1 MYTIIVSDDN
11 TLDKTVI
18 ERIMCKSKLVN
29 NLHFLVPLMY
39 REIDMNGFTA
49 VLEYRLPASGDYHSE
64 ILSVQPNIYKEDYL
78 EYRLPFDTKLTAE
91 AGDIELTLTF
101 SKAVIND
108 DGTSTQYVRKTLP
121 TTITITPIASWS
133 DLIPDAALTALDQ
146 RIIALNLAQEQLA
159 QLAQLLN
166 TGKADNIVI
175 DGDQLQLTSN
185 GEKIG
190 DAVTVNQT
198 FNINTNGELKVV
210 EI

>member
-1 MYTIIVSDDN
+1 MYTIIVNQDN
-11 TLDKTVI
+11 TLDKTVV

-29 NLHFLVPLMY
+29 HLHFLVPLMY
-39 REIDMNGFTA
+39 GEIDMNGFTV
-49 VLEYRLPASGDYHSE
+49 VLEYRLPASHAYHSE
-64 ILSVQPNIYKEDYL
+64 ILVVQPEIYKDDYL
-78 EYRLPFDTKLTAE
+78 EYRLPFDTNLTAE
-91 AGDIELTLTF
+91 AGEIEIQLTF
-101 SKAVIND
+101 TKAIIND

-121 TTITITPIASWS
+121 TVITITPIATWS

-159 QLAQLLN
+159 QLAAMLN
-166 TGKADNIVI
+166 SGKADNIVI
-175 DGDQLQLTSN
+175 EGDQLQLTSN

-198 FNINTNGELKVV
+198 YNITTSGELKVV